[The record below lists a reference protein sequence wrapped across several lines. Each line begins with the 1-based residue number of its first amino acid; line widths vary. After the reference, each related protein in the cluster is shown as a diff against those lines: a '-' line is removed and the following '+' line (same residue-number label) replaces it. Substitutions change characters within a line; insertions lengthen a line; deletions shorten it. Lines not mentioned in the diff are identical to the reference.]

1 MTDNKQPVNIKTASG
16 YIIGIGLLN
25 VLGAAYFT
33 YRNKNTSI
41 LKNFILNMKNKV

>member
-1 MTDNKQPVNIKTASG
+1 MTNTKQEVNIKTATS

-33 YRNKNTSI
+33 YKNKNTSI
-41 LKNFILNMKNKV
+41 IKNFVLNMKHKV